1 MLSPLK
7 FEVLSAARV
16 TRIAQ
21 RNQKCLSYV
30 ITGSEQ
36 ELWRARDQRETQY
49 WKGQRKKQEQER
61 EESSLL
67 PELSH
72 LQIVVHLTEDLLS
85 RASMTV
91 VNGRPT
97 LTINI
102 STAREHWLEGMLRHE
117 IGTSMTSVLQP
128 KGSTCMHSYW
138 FFNERPGTVHIQ
150 EGGTSLSK
158 EPIL

>member
-1 MLSPLK
+1 M
-7 FEVLSAARV
+7 
-16 TRIAQ
+16 
-21 RNQKCLSYV
+21 Y
-30 ITGSEQ
+30 Q
-36 ELWRARDQRETQY
+36 ET
-49 WKGQRKKQEQER
+49 KQEQER

-67 PELSH
+67 PELSP

-117 IGTSMTSVLQP
+117 IGTSPSGGGEYLHGFFLALTYAAGVL
-128 KGSTCMHSYW
+128 KGRRNPFTTAARGEG
-138 FFNERPGTVHIQ
+138 ERIRSRIPGVRAHERFRSRQ
-150 EGGTSLSK
+150 ERAFESAS
-158 EPIL
+158 